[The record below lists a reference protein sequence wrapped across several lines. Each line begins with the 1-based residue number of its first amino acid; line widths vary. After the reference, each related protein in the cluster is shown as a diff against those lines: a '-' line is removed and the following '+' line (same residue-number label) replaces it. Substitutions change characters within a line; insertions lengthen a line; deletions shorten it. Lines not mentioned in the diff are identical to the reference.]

1 MFDELSD
8 LRLFTQIVAAGSLSE
23 AARRVNASLTS
34 ISRRLASFEDR
45 MGVRL
50 IDRGSRKFCLT
61 DEGRVLYERALPII
75 AAVDAAAAE
84 LDTLSGEAQG
94 LLRVSAPNEIGRK
107 RISVLC
113 REFAKRFPKVSIQ
126 LVLSDTRPDI
136 LEDEL
141 DVAIQTKRPTQGD
154 VIHRKLLSSRRVICA
169 SPDYIDAHGRPE
181 TPDDLK
187 AHNCIRMLR
196 GREIYDQWTLKMGDG
211 GVQQIG
217 VTGALVTND
226 GETIHDWVLGGVGV
240 AVKALWDIQDDLRN
254 GRLIELLDQHSCDKM
269 DLYATHFDR
278 RHVPPR
284 IRLFIDFLA
293 ERLPRAIG
301 SLASPG
307 DRTA

>member
-8 LRLFTQIVAAGSLSE
+8 LRLFTHIVAAGSLSE

-61 DEGRVLYERALPII
+61 EEGRVLHERALPIV

-94 LLRVSAPNEIGRK
+94 LLRVSAPNEIGR
-107 RISVLC
+107 RQISALC
-113 REFAKRFPKVSIQ
+113 QEFATRFPKVSIQ

-141 DVAIQTKRPTQGD
+141 DIAIQTKRPTQGD
-154 VIHRKLLSSRRVICA
+154 VIHRKLLSSRRVVCA
-169 SPDYIDAHGRPE
+169 SPAYINTHGRPE
-181 TPDDLK
+181 RLEDLK

-196 GREIYDQWTLKMGDG
+196 GRDLYDQWTLKNHEG
-211 GVQQIG
+211 GVQQ
-217 VTGALVTND
+217 VAVSGALVSND
-226 GETIHDWVLGGVGV
+226 GETIHDWAVGGVGV
-240 AVKALWDIQDDLRN
+240 AVKALWDIQDDLQN
-254 GRLIELLDQHSCDKM
+254 GRLVELLDHHACDDM
-269 DLYATHFDR
+269 NLYATHFDR

-293 ERLPRAIG
+293 DRLPRAIG
-301 SLASPG
+301 LAAASH
-307 DRTA
+307 